1 MVLGRHLIRFA
12 MTQPIPLFPHRH
24 QGRITLLALV
34 AALAVMGLLW
44 STDEPEPAHPQ
55 WASVTRALESDA
67 WPLVTAARY
76 DPANHFVLVDVHP
89 SVTPEVAVRLACE
102 GIRTLV
108 DEVDSAAGFALYARP
123 DHVIVHR
130 DDCAD

>member
-1 MVLGRHLIRFA
+1 

-24 QGRITLLALV
+24 QGRITLLAFLLTLLV
-34 AALAVMGLLW
+34 AALVW
-44 STDEPEPAHPQ
+44 SADEPGAAHPE
-55 WASVTRALESDA
+55 WANVTRTLESDA

-89 SVTPEVAVRLACE
+89 SVTADVAVRLACE
-102 GIRTLV
+102 DIRSLV

-123 DHVIVHR
+123 DHVLAHR
-130 DDCAD
+130 DDCGD